1 MNQPLKMKYLK
12 SLHEQ
17 YPNVAAAASEVA
29 LLNAELHLPKGTEH
43 FVSDLHGEYELFL
56 HTLRTG
62 SGAIKGKIQDVYGIR

>member
-29 LLNAELHLPKGTEH
+29 LLNAELHLPKGN
-43 FVSDLHGEYELFL
+43 
-56 HTLRTG
+56 
-62 SGAIKGKIQDVYGIR
+62 